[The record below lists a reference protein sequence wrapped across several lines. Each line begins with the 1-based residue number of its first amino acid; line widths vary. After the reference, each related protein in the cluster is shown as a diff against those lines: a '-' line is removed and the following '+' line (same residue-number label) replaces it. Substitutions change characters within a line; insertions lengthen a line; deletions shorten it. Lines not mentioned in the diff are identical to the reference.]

1 MHTKTV
7 SIIAAALVLALSS
20 SASAGPKPQTSLVQP
35 STFECNFDPN
45 SVWEDSNTNAPNP
58 YGAKYGGDLDT
69 AISYHWVC
77 TIDEQVTSGDDSFN
91 FEIDLSKDPTTL
103 YSYSCSGEA
112 PNAVCTGTLD
122 FEGYY
127 LAVQAATESA
137 ISAHCPEGSSTEGS
151 TAGITGVTAGVKAMI
166 PGKNNGRQNYPV
178 FNCTVPLPS

>member
-1 MHTKTV
+1 MHANTV

-58 YGAKYGGDLDT
+58 YGAKYGGEVDT

-77 TIDEQVTSGDDSFN
+77 DNPESSGDGTFN
-91 FEIDLSKDPTTL
+91 FAVDLSKDPTSL

-127 LAVQAATESA
+127 FAVQAATESA
-137 ISAHCPEGSSTEGS
+137 ISAHCPEGSTEGS
-151 TAGITGVTAGVKAMI
+151 SAGITGVTAGVKAII
-166 PGKNNGRQNYPV
+166 PGKDNGRQNYPV

>member
-1 MHTKTV
+1 MNTKSV
-7 SIIAAALVLALSS
+7 SIIAAAMVLALSS
-20 SASAGPKPQTSLVQP
+20 SVSAGPKPQTSLVQP

-69 AISYHWVC
+69 TITYNWVC
-77 TIDEQVTSGDDSFN
+77 SNPESSGTDTFN
-91 FEIDLSKDPTTL
+91 FEIDLSNDPTTL

-122 FEGYY
+122 FTGYF
-127 LAVQAATESA
+127 LAVAAAANSA
-137 ISAHCPEGSSTEGS
+137 IAAKCPDGDTTGS
-151 TAGITGVTAGVKAMI
+151 TAGITGITAGVKAMI

-178 FNCTVPLPS
+178 FNCVVPPPST